1 MIASSYHTFQD
12 NSSHGEDSFLVKD
25 LGNNVF
31 LDVVLDGVT
40 GHGGGEASQN
50 VAQALSTATI
60 SSMDNVIEILSEM
73 NTDFYQVGGGKY
85 LLTTASIALYREN
98 TIDILNAGD
107 SPIYHITP
115 DTHQRISS
123 NLGGILRT
131 GGTKLIGAD
140 SELHISQK
148 QLDLNPGDKVVVAS
162 DGVSDNV
169 SLEELLNIVR
179 SSQSPDQASETIK
192 QLIDEHLELGLAPQ
206 ITGSR
211 YRHDDQTAI
220 IRFF

>member
-73 NTDFYQVGGGKY
+73 NSDFYQVGGGKY

-169 SLEELLNIVR
+169 SLDELLNILR

>member
-50 VAQALSTATI
+50 VAQALSTANI

-73 NTDFYQVGGGKY
+73 NSDFYQVGGGKY

>member
-50 VAQALSTATI
+50 VAQALSTANI
-60 SSMDNVIEILSEM
+60 SNMDNVIEILSEM
-73 NTDFYQVGGGKY
+73 NSDFYQVGGGKY

>member
-73 NTDFYQVGGGKY
+73 NSDFYQVGGGKY

>member
-1 MIASSYHTFQD
+1 MISSSYHTFQD

-25 LGNNVF
+25 LGGNIF

-50 VAQALSTATI
+50 VAQALSEG
-60 SSMDNVIEILSEM
+60 SVNNMDDVIEILAEM
-73 NTDFYQVGGGKY
+73 NSDFYHVGGGKY
-85 LLTTASIALYREN
+85 LLTTASIALYYEN
-98 TIDILNAGD
+98 TIAILNAGD
-107 SPIYHITP
+107 SPIYHIKP

-123 NLGGILRT
+123 TLGGILRT

-140 SELHISQK
+140 AELHVSQK
-148 QLDLNPGDKVVVAS
+148 QLELNPGDKVVVAS

-169 SLEELLNIVR
+169 SLEELLDIVR
-179 SSQSPDQASETIK
+179 SSQSPEQASDTIK
-192 QLIDEHLELGLAPQ
+192 KLIDEHLELGLAPQ

>member
-1 MIASSYHTFQD
+1 MITSSYHTFQD

-73 NTDFYQVGGGKY
+73 NSDFYQVGGGKY

>member
-1 MIASSYHTFQD
+1 MISSSYHTFQD

-50 VAQALSTATI
+50 VAQALSSANI
-60 SSMDNVIEILSEM
+60 SSMDNVIEILAEM
-73 NTDFYQVGGGKY
+73 NSDFYQVGGGKY

-140 SELHISQK
+140 SELHVSQK

>member
-50 VAQALSTATI
+50 VAQALSTANI
-60 SSMDNVIEILSEM
+60 ISMDNVIEILSEM
-73 NTDFYQVGGGKY
+73 NSDFYQVGGGKY

>member
-1 MIASSYHTFQD
+1 MISSSYHTFQD

-50 VAQALSTATI
+50 VAQALLTANI

-73 NTDFYQVGGGKY
+73 NSDFFQVGGGKY

>member
-1 MIASSYHTFQD
+1 MISSSYHTFQD

-25 LGNNVF
+25 LGGNIF

-50 VAQALSTATI
+50 VARALSEGTVNN
-60 SSMDNVIEILSEM
+60 MEDVIEILAEM
-73 NTDFYQVGGGKY
+73 NSDFYHVGGGKY
-85 LLTTASIALYREN
+85 LLTTASIALYHEN

-107 SPIYHITP
+107 SPIYHIKP

-123 NLGGILRT
+123 SLGGILRT

-140 SELHISQK
+140 AELHVSQK
-148 QLDLNPGDKVVVAS
+148 QLELNPGDKVVVAS

-169 SLEELLNIVR
+169 SLEELLDIVR
-179 SSQSPDQASETIK
+179 SSQSPEQASDTIK
-192 QLIDEHLELGLAPQ
+192 KLIDEHLELGLAPQ

>member
-40 GHGGGEASQN
+40 GRGGGEASQN
-50 VAQALSTATI
+50 VAQALSTANI
-60 SSMDNVIEILSEM
+60 ISMDNVIEILSEM
-73 NTDFYQVGGGKY
+73 NADFYQVGGGKY

>member
-50 VAQALSTATI
+50 VAQALLTANI

-73 NTDFYQVGGGKY
+73 NSDFFQVGGGKY
-85 LLTTASIALYREN
+85 LLTTASIALYHEN